1 MTTASARD
9 KVKNRFN
16 IPLSVTALDT
26 IIDGLVSD
34 ATDLLNN
41 YVRLTATATTVV
53 TYTTTSFT
61 VASGRTV
68 IDLSLD
74 DGLNKPVILTDWYQE
89 DTTIKLTGSFDG
101 TITYRYKT
109 NYTTSDLTSLPTEYN
124 QPFLNLCYSE
134 FSTFLAGDRSAYSMY
149 TQSAGARAV
158 DNMIDL
164 AQFYEQKAERQFAT
178 VEQSEGSY

>member
-41 YVRLTATATTVV
+41 YVRLSSSVTTVV
-53 TYTTTSFT
+53 TYSTTSFN
-61 VASGRTV
+61 VLPGRDVT
-68 IDLSLD
+68 DLYLD
-74 DGLNKPVILTDWYQE
+74 DGLNKPVVLTEWYQE
-89 DTTIKLTGSFDG
+89 GTTIRLTSSFEG
-101 TITYRYKT
+101 TITILYNT
-109 NYTTSDLTSLPTEYN
+109 NYTTSDLTNLPTEYN